1 MDRITV
7 LDDDGDNIEA
17 TSNKSKIPQTKE
29 CVRTPESD
37 ENMPSCSGT
46 HNNTELSDMVTPDKS
61 SSSYHKSITNNV
73 RISDTSGVT
82 TTTEANT
89 SSSSVTQTKKLPT
102 ILSNREVYEN
112 IDNIPRPS
120 YWLPET
126 EPEKKEEEEIDD
138 FEYLGMLDDGYLL
151 SLFDEDKETEEI
163 PNTTQTQNSVPTVTT
178 AERDN
183 IQEDFSKTEL
193 VAAAGKAS
201 KNRRSNPPRVA
212 KEGVT
217 YRDDNDNLEEV
228 LQSEYCKLLQ
238 RREFTYC

>member
-7 LDDDGDNIEA
+7 LDDDGDNIKA
-17 TSNKSKIPQTKE
+17 STNKSNLPRTKE

-37 ENMPSCSGT
+37 KNLPSCSGT
-46 HNNTELSDMVTPDKS
+46 HNDTELSDMVTPDKS

-82 TTTEANT
+82 TTTEVNT
-89 SSSSVTQTKKLPT
+89 SSSSVTQTQKLPT

-126 EPEKKEEEEIDD
+126 EPEKKEEEIDD

-163 PNTTQTQNSVPTVTT
+163 PNTKQTQNSVPTDTIT
-178 AERDN
+178 ECDN
-183 IQEDFSKTEL
+183 IKEGFSKTKLE
-193 VAAAGKAS
+193 AAAGKAS

-217 YRDDNDNLEEV
+217 YRDDYDNLEEV
-228 LQSEYCKLLQ
+228 LQSDYCKLL
-238 RREFTYC
+238 RSLFIVNHY

>member
-7 LDDDGDNIEA
+7 LDDDGDNIKVN
-17 TSNKSKIPQTKE
+17 TNKSNIPQTKE
-29 CVRTPESD
+29 CVITPKSD
-37 ENMPSCSGT
+37 NNLPSCSGT

-82 TTTEANT
+82 STTEANT

-126 EPEKKEEEEIDD
+126 EPEKKEEEIDD

-163 PNTTQTQNSVPTVTT
+163 QNTTQTQNSVPTDTT

-193 VAAAGKAS
+193 EAAAGKAS

-228 LQSEYCKLLQ
+228 LQSEYCKLQTGIYFLLL
-238 RREFTYC
+238 

>member
-7 LDDDGDNIEA
+7 LDDDCDNTKA
-17 TSNKSKIPQTKE
+17 GTNKSNIPQTKE
-29 CVRTPESD
+29 FVRTPESD
-37 ENMPSCSGT
+37 NNLPSCSGT
-46 HNNTELSDMVTPDKS
+46 HNDTELSDMVTPDKS

-82 TTTEANT
+82 STTEANT
-89 SSSSVTQTKKLPT
+89 SSSSVTQTKKFPT

-126 EPEKKEEEEIDD
+126 EPEKKEEEIDD

-163 PNTTQTQNSVPTVTT
+163 QNTTQTQNSVPTVTT
-178 AERDN
+178 DERDD

-193 VAAAGKAS
+193 EAAAGKVS

-217 YRDDNDNLEEV
+217 YCDDNDNLEEV
-228 LQSEYCKLLQ
+228 LQSEYCKLL
-238 RREFTYC
+238 RRLEFT